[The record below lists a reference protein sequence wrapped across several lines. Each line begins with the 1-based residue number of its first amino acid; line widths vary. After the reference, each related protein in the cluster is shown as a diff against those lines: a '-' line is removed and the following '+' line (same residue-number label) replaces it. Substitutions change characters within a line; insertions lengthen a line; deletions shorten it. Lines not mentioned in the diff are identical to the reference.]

1 MATASNTCSAPA
13 AERRSRCERI
23 LALID
28 ACLDEIGAPWAE
40 DADAG
45 AMVPIRTEHELGGA
59 MVPVRTE
66 HELGAAMVS
75 IATERELGTAMFSR
89 TEHEGGTA
97 A

>member
-40 DADAG
+40 DGGAGAMVPITTERELSG
-45 AMVPIRTEHELGGA
+45 AMVPIRTG
-59 MVPVRTE
+59 
-66 HELGAAMVS
+66 
-75 IATERELGTAMFSR
+75 RELGTAMVSR

>member
-40 DADAG
+40 DAGAG
-45 AMVPIRTEHELGGA
+45 AMVPIRTDRQRGTA
-59 MVPVRTE
+59 MVSTTE
-66 HELGAAMVS
+66 HELGA
-75 IATERELGTAMFSR
+75 AMFSR